1 MEQLIFGNKE
11 KFIEEYLNDKRE
23 KLFEN
28 LNKLPNKELP
38 FMESHLRAL
47 YFQTYFLLAE
57 GFYNASLVL
66 MGILLETITKE
77 LLFMNDVTD
86 SELEKINFYD
96 AIKKCK
102 ERDLL
107 IHEEL
112 NFLKNINIKLRDPY
126 IHYNKM
132 KLSEGTSFL
141 GGKISDPVPKIISL
155 LEKTWN
161 GELTE
166 EEARHELIKDV
177 KFEPMTSKDFR
188 PLAQMGKSEFED
200 KEAINIFLEV
210 DKFTR
215 GFAKKYFKPEIKKE
229 AENGNN

>member
-57 GFYNASLVL
+57 GFYNVALVL
-66 MGILLETITKE
+66 MGILLETLTKE
-77 LLFMNDVTD
+77 RLFMNSVTD
-86 SELEKINFYD
+86 ANLEKMNFYG
-96 AIKKCK
+96 AIKECK
-102 ERDLL
+102 ERELL
-107 IHEEL
+107 TSEEL
-112 NFLKNINIKLRDPY
+112 NFLKTINIELRDPY

-132 KLSEGTSFL
+132 KLSEGASFL
-141 GGKISDPVPKIISL
+141 GGKIINPVGKIISL
-155 LEKTWN
+155 LEKTLK
-161 GELTE
+161 GELTDK
-166 EEARHELIKDV
+166 EAKKELIKDV

-188 PLAQMGKSEFED
+188 PLAQMGKSEFEN

-215 GFAKKYFKPEIKKE
+215 EFAKKYFKPKHEKK
-229 AENGNN
+229 ANN